1 MKISTMRA
9 RPSALPLLAA
19 LPGIA
24 DVVWGTVLRL
34 ADARV
39 PASVL
44 FTAPEQGA
52 GTSVLACATAI
63 GLAQH
68 QRVPVCLIETNVARP
83 ALAGYLD
90 LEPAGLSDVLDGR
103 AELEDCLQQP
113 RGCPGLFVLPAG
125 TPRAPVSGEFTTA
138 RMTSLLARLE
148 QRCHYLVLDAAPLL
162 DHVESRL
169 LLRHVDGVL
178 LVLRAGATR
187 RNDAERAHDILVESG
202 ILVLGSI
209 FNAYRSKAHLAG
221 NGRVHRS
228 IERIVHVPA
237 VVLPALPRGES
248 ATNGAAHASNGAHP
262 AGPPAPG
269 GNGSEAAHLHQVAI
283 LEQRIAKL
291 MHQLEQ
297 AESDLRRIAALK
309 DVDLGIASIHR
320 NVQGLPSEDQVQE
333 FKRSLMQEIF
343 KANLELKTA
352 MARRP

>member
-1 MKISTMRA
+1 MELFGTQA
-9 RPSALPLLAA
+9 RPSALPLFAA

-44 FTAPEQGA
+44 FAAPDQGA

-113 RGCPGLFVLPAG
+113 RGCPGLFVLSAG

-169 LLRHVDGVL
+169 LLRHADGVL
-178 LVLRAGATR
+178 LVLRAESTR
-187 RNDAERAHDILVESG
+187 RNDAERAHDILVECG
-202 ILVLGSI
+202 IPVLGSI

-228 IERIVHVPA
+228 IERSVHVPA
-237 VVLPALPRGES
+237 VVLPAPPRGEI
-248 ATNGAAHASNGAHP
+248 ATNGVHAVE
-262 AGPPAPG
+262 PPVPG
-269 GNGSEAAHLHQVAI
+269 GNGSAAAHLHQVAI

-333 FKRSLMQEIF
+333 FKRSLLQEIF
-343 KANLELKTA
+343 QANLELKTA
-352 MARRP
+352 MARHP